1 MNDIYELRAN
11 LVQILNRRIILRYSC
26 ISYNT
31 IIVIAF
37 NRVNIKECF
46 TSFRTLN
53 ITLYYSDHSLNFD
66 IKFPRLYLSQYF
78 HAEGIS

>member
-1 MNDIYELRAN
+1 MNDIHELRAN

-46 TSFRTLN
+46 TSFHMLN
-53 ITLYYSDHSLNFD
+53 ITLYYSDHSPNFD
-66 IKFPRLYLSQYF
+66 IKFPRIFITVFS
-78 HAEGIS
+78 AA